1 MQQNTI
7 TFNPLTPLSN
17 ERAADFL
24 DSNGSTDDDASSSQL
39 KGFFRPLR
47 YCGTIDDDAS
57 SSQLK
62 GQTQSTI
69 LMSNVPTTVWSQRV
83 FVRSRL
89 VISGVR
95 PVFCGFWVPQFFCAK
110 GWTGTDQLCRF
121 MGRYKGRLEWTNPFA
136 LVLNFWDTCTWL
148 QPATESMTAKP
159 WW

>member
-1 MQQNTI
+1 MLQTHCNAFMQQNTI

-62 GQTQSTI
+62 GQTQSNI
-69 LMSNVPTTVWSQRV
+69 LMSNVPTTV
-83 FVRSRL
+83 
-89 VISGVR
+89 
-95 PVFCGFWVPQFFCAK
+95 
-110 GWTGTDQLCRF
+110 
-121 MGRYKGRLEWTNPFA
+121 
-136 LVLNFWDTCTWL
+136 
-148 QPATESMTAKP
+148 
-159 WW
+159 